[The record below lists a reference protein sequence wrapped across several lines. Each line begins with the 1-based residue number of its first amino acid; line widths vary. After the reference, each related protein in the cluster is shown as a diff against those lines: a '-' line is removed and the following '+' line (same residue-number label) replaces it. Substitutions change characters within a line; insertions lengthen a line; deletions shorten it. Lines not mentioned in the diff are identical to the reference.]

1 MQISG
6 WLTATAFGLALAA
19 APLAAQDAAAQLAA
33 GADRKGEQKMTITGC
48 VERAD
53 QVLSRENLGTTVDS
67 LTYVLVKTE
76 AGPVQSQ
83 PAAPQA
89 GADQNGIGKAYR
101 LDVDRDTMNPHV
113 GHRVE
118 VVGWTMAAADAAV
131 GTSGRAA
138 SPAPGEIGAQSPVF
152 KVESVKM
159 LSSTCGR

>member
-1 MQISG
+1 MQMSG

-19 APLAAQDAAAQLAA
+19 APLAAQDAAAQRAA

-67 LTYVLVKTE
+67 LTYVLVN
-76 AGPVQSQ
+76 ADGGSVQSQ
-83 PAAPQA
+83 PAARA
-89 GADQNGIGKAYR
+89 GADQKASGKAYR

-118 VVGWTMAAADAAV
+118 IVGWTMATVPDAAV